1 MKYSH
6 ISLLTD
12 YGLQDEFVGVMKS
25 VMIDMAPHVT
35 ITDITHGV
43 AAFDIRSGSLTLARA
58 IQYVPKGIVIAVV
71 DPGVGTNRRA
81 IAVEVAD
88 GDGILLGPD
97 NGLLAPAV
105 AMAGGAQRAFALTN
119 TDLHLLAPGNTFAGR
134 DIFAPVAAF
143 LCNGGN
149 LSEVGEEVDADL
161 LLPGVVP
168 LSQEETHDEYG
179 LGLRCEIT
187 WVDSFGNCQLNVGID
202 DIAHLPTQLR
212 VLVADDIR
220 SMKVLANFA
229 AIPTG
234 GVGLV
239 IDSYGMLALAC
250 DRESAASTLN
260 VGTGD
265 RVSLF
270 AGDGDAGT
278 TTSAVSLRSK

>member
-43 AAFDIRSGSLTLARA
+43 PAFDIRSGSLTLARA

-81 IAVEVAD
+81 IAIEVAD

-119 TDLHLLAPGNTFAGR
+119 TDLHLLAPETLLQGV
-134 DIFAPVAAF
+134 IFSP
-143 LCNGGN
+143 
-149 LSEVGEEVDADL
+149 L
-161 LLPGVVP
+161 LRRFCAT
-168 LSQEETHDEYG
+168 EA
-179 LGLRCEIT
+179 I
-187 WVDSFGNCQLNVGID
+187 CQ
-202 DIAHLPTQLR
+202 
-212 VLVADDIR
+212 
-220 SMKVLANFA
+220 K
-229 AIPTG
+229 
-234 GVGLV
+234 
-239 IDSYGMLALAC
+239 
-250 DRESAASTLN
+250 
-260 VGTGD
+260 
-265 RVSLF
+265 
-270 AGDGDAGT
+270 
-278 TTSAVSLRSK
+278 